1 MKKKKFKYR
10 IYELKKKENKK
21 SLKAI
26 INLIKKENT
35 HAILSCLSKKLIYE
49 YLTIVIQ
56 SPKMFLFAI
65 KKKKFNNW
73 IYSVC

>member
-1 MKKKKFKYR
+1 MINKKFKYK

-21 SLKAI
+21 SLQVI

-49 YLTIVIQ
+49 YLTIANL
-56 SPKMFLFAI
+56 SEKMFLFVI
-65 KKKKFNNW
+65 TKK
-73 IYSVC
+73 